1 MLHSSA
7 SSLRRVGG
15 SLGVVRSPSVRARV
29 RLRVPHT
36 HTHTHA
42 RARVHAHAERTDVA
56 AAEGER
62 TEMRHVYM
70 VHAHAQASPAVG
82 PVACA
87 AAGNCGGGDR
97 GFTPVEGGE
106 ALINT

>member
-1 MLHSSA
+1 MS
-7 SSLRRVGG
+7 R
-15 SLGVVRSPSVRARV
+15 
-29 RLRVPHT
+29 T
-36 HTHTHA
+36 HVHC
-42 RARVHAHAERTDVA
+42 VHAHAEHTDI